1 MKNGLLWN
9 IRNISRYGDTFLTL
23 GIKKFLIRGNVLV
36 GKVNVSTTYIC
47 EITTLKL
54 MLICFCFRVLGQFSY
69 DFLAK
74 VLGISMNGA
83 IHGMVTNTLVAGEFE
98 VNLKNTSLA
107 LKQLQILEFG
117 DISLQLKS
125 NAVISWI
132 SEPFLRMIAR
142 LFESRITTTV
152 SDSVRVYVGE
162 LLDDINAHDRLQL
175 KNYARIITPVV
186 DA

>member
-1 MKNGLLWN
+1 
-9 IRNISRYGDTFLTL
+9 
-23 GIKKFLIRGNVLV
+23 
-36 GKVNVSTTYIC
+36 
-47 EITTLKL
+47 
-54 MLICFCFRVLGQFSY
+54 
-69 DFLAK
+69 
-74 VLGISMNGA
+74 MNGA
-83 IHGMVTNTLVAGEFE
+83 IHGLVTNTLVAGEFD
-98 VNLKNTSLA
+98 VNLQNTSLA
-107 LKQLQILEFG
+107 LTRLQILEFG

-152 SDSVRVYVGE
+152 ADSVRVYVSE

-175 KNYARIITPVV
+175 KKYARFITPVV

>member
-1 MKNGLLWN
+1 M
-9 IRNISRYGDTFLTL
+9 
-23 GIKKFLIRGNVLV
+23 
-36 GKVNVSTTYIC
+36 
-47 EITTLKL
+47 L
-54 MLICFCFRVLGQFSY
+54 MCSYFRVLWQFSY
-69 DFLAK
+69 DYFAK
-74 VLGISMNGA
+74 VLGISINGA
-83 IHGMVTNTLVAGEFE
+83 IHGMATNTLVAGQFE
-98 VNLKNTSLA
+98 LNLMNTSLA

-152 SDSVRVYVGE
+152 TDSVRIYVGE
-162 LLDDINAHDRLQL
+162 LLDDINANDRLQL
-175 KNYARIITPVV
+175 KKYARTITPVV